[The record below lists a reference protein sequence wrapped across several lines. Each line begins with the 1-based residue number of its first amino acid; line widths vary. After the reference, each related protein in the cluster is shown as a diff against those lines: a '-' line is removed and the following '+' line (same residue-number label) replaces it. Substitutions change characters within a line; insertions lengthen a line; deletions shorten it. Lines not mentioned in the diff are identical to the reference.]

1 MNILIFILTWIYYC
15 YYSIRAQNISD
26 SSITIVENA
35 TEPATTQA
43 APQPPAFAVPPLSSP
58 NITMRLPSI
67 FGMRVELPADDP
79 FGYDKHGV
87 CIVTPDEQFKVVIYG
102 NHLDKIAQLIF
113 TPTNSCSDGKHVV
126 DATND
131 FIVHFTHKATFHLML
146 PMLPESIHAYK
157 MCVKPK
163 GALSGME
170 LSPLDDIST
179 WITTEKPP
187 KEYFLPLPVQ
197 ITVIA
202 FLLCLSA
209 LFSGLT
215 LGLMSLTPQ
224 ELELVMKAGSPS
236 EQKYASVI
244 LPIRRKGNLLLCS
257 LLLGNVIVNAAISI
271 LFGELTTGLLALF
284 ISSLGIVIFGEIVPQ
299 SICVK
304 KGLAVGAHT
313 ILITQVFIFITYPV
327 AWPVSKLL
335 DCLLGD
341 EYQAYDRKR
350 LMELIRMSIKNDNG
364 QLSNELKIAVGAM
377 EIADKVAEDV
387 MTKLADVFMIP
398 DTTVLNTKTVAEI
411 VRMGY
416 TRIPIYSEG
425 DKNNVTDI
433 LFVKDLALLDP
444 DDNFTVKTV
453 CGYHRHPVKFVF
465 NDTPLSVLLEAF
477 KKGEGHL
484 AMVKKLV
491 GAEDH
496 DPSYELVGV
505 VTLED
510 IVEEILQA
518 EINDEFDVVSDNV
531 NKIKRKNLQQ
541 RDMSKMFDKE
551 APQIQIS
558 LQIQMVALQW
568 LVANEEAFSPTYVD
582 KNVLER
588 LIRNSARRV
597 DISALMAMSHSAV
610 NVPKVAKLYTKDE
623 MSDRFVL
630 ILEGRVQV
638 TIGQSGMMFEA
649 GPWHSFGSEI
659 LKKLVQGAAT
669 LSRSTSIVD
678 TTDLS
683 CRRPDLM
690 FKPDYS
696 VVVKEDCTY
705 LDVSVAAYINAY
717 KSSLMQREKGRDDV
731 SYDGGHLSS
740 RSPSPT
746 RRKNTIASRK
756 ESAPILDPSALLVP
770 ASARTSLIEAKEA
783 VKQLNAKG
791 NGIGPENEE
800 EMSLLPVADRSEAV

>member
-1 MNILIFILTWIYYC
+1 MNILLLIFPLICFSHAADDDVQKETG
-15 YYSIRAQNISD
+15 N
-26 SSITIVENA
+26 SS
-35 TEPATTQA
+35 TTAETAASTTAPSTNA
-43 APQPPAFAVPPLSSP
+43 APPVAAP
-58 NITMRLPSI
+58 NTTMPRQPSI

-113 TPTNSCSDGKHVV
+113 TPTNSCADGKHVV

-131 FIVHFTHKATFHLML
+131 FIVHFTHKATFHLIL

-163 GALSGME
+163 GAPPGME

-197 ITVIA
+197 IMVIV

-236 EQKYASVI
+236 EQKYAAVI
-244 LPIRRKGNLLLCS
+244 LPIRRKGNLLLCA

-271 LFGELTTGLLALF
+271 LFGELTSGLLALLV
-284 ISSLGIVIFGEIVPQ
+284 SSLGIVIFGEIVPQ

-313 ILITQVFIFITYPV
+313 IMITQIFIFITYPI

-350 LMELIRMSIKNDNG
+350 LMELIRMSIKDDNG
-364 QLSNELKIAVGAM
+364 QISNELKIAVGAM
-377 EIADKVAEDV
+377 EIADKVVEDV
-387 MTKLADVFMIP
+387 MTRLADVFMIP

-416 TRIPIYSEG
+416 TRIPVYSDG

-453 CGYHRHPVKFVF
+453 CGYHKHPVKFVF
-465 NDTPLSVLLEAF
+465 NDTPLSILLEAF

-484 AMVKKLV
+484 AMVKKLCE
-491 GAEDH
+491 GDDH

-558 LQIQMVALQW
+558 LQMQMVAIQW
-568 LVANEEAFSPTYVD
+568 LVANEEAFSPTYID
-582 KNVLER
+582 TNVLER
-588 LIRNSARRV
+588 LIRTSARRV
-597 DISALMAMSHSAV
+597 DISALMAMSHDAV
-610 NVPKVAKLYTKDE
+610 NVPRLAKLYTKDE

-649 GPWHSFGSEI
+649 GPWHCFGSEI
-659 LKKLVQGAAT
+659 LKKLLQGAAT

-705 LDVSVAAYINAY
+705 LDVNVAAYVNAY

-731 SYDGGHLSS
+731 SIDGYPVLS

-746 RRKNTIASRK
+746 RRKNTI
-756 ESAPILDPSALLVP
+756 
-770 ASARTSLIEAKEA
+770 SARK
-783 VKQLNAKG
+783 
-791 NGIGPENEE
+791 EE
-800 EMSLLPVADRSEAV
+800 EMSLLPDTKLVESV

>member
-1 MNILIFILTWIYYC
+1 MP
-15 YYSIRAQNISD
+15 RQ
-26 SSITIVENA
+26 
-35 TEPATTQA
+35 
-43 APQPPAFAVPPLSSP
+43 
-58 NITMRLPSI
+58 PSI

-113 TPTNSCSDGKHVV
+113 TPTNSCADGKHVV
-126 DATND
+126 KAAND
-131 FIVHFTHKATFHLML
+131 FIVHFTHKATFHLIL
-146 PMLPESIHAYK
+146 PMLPENVHAYK

-163 GALSGME
+163 GPLSEMAM
-170 LSPLDDIST
+170 SPLDDVST

-197 ITVIA
+197 VMVIA

-244 LPIRRKGNLLLCS
+244 LPIRKKGNLLLCA

-271 LFGELTTGLLALF
+271 LFGELTTGVLAL
-284 ISSLGIVIFGEIVPQ
+284 IVSSVGIVIFGEIVPQ

-313 ILITQVFIFITYPV
+313 IMITQIFIFITYPI

-350 LMELIRMSIKNDNG
+350 LMELIRMSIKDDNG
-364 QLSNELKIAVGAM
+364 QVSNELKIAVGAM
-377 EIADKVAEDV
+377 EIADKVVEDV
-387 MTKLADVFMIP
+387 MTRLADVFMIP

-416 TRIPIYSEG
+416 TRIPVYSDG

-453 CGYHRHPVKFVF
+453 CGYHKHPVKFVF
-465 NDTPLSVLLEAF
+465 NDTPLSILLEAF

-484 AMVKKLV
+484 AMVKKLCDE
-491 GAEDH
+491 EDH
-496 DPSYELVGV
+496 DPTYELVGV

-558 LQIQMVALQW
+558 LQMQMVALQW
-568 LVANEEAFSPTYVD
+568 MVANEEAFSPTYID
-582 KNVLER
+582 TNVLER
-588 LIRNSARRV
+588 LIRTCARRV
-597 DISALMAMSHSAV
+597 DISALMAMSHDAV
-610 NVPKVAKLYTKDE
+610 NVPRLAKIYTKDE

-649 GPWHSFGSEI
+649 GPWHCFGSEV
-659 LKKLVQGAAT
+659 LKKLVEGAAT

-705 LDVSVAAYINAY
+705 LDVNVAAYVNAY
-717 KSSLMQREKGRDDV
+717 KSTLMQREKGHEDIVSSRDDM
-731 SYDGGHLSS
+731 SIDGCPVSS

-746 RRKNTIASRK
+746 RRKNTVSARK

-770 ASARTSLIEAKEA
+770 AKVRSSLIEAKDA
-783 VKQLNAKG
+783 VKALNARE
-791 NGIGPENEE
+791 NGIAHENEE
-800 EMSLLPVADRSEAV
+800 EMSLLSETKLVENV

>member
-1 MNILIFILTWIYYC
+1 MNILIFILTWM
-15 YYSIRAQNISD
+15 YYSYSSVLAQNTNEN
-26 SSITIVENA
+26 SSLVVENA
-35 TEPATTQA
+35 ETPTTQA
-43 APQPPAFAVPPLSSP
+43 APQPPA
-58 NITMRLPSI
+58 
-67 FGMRVELPADDP
+67 
-79 FGYDKHGV
+79 
-87 CIVTPDEQFKVVIYG
+87 
-102 NHLDKIAQLIF
+102 
-113 TPTNSCSDGKHVV
+113 
-126 DATND
+126 
-131 FIVHFTHKATFHLML
+131 TFHLIL

-163 GALSGME
+163 GALPGME

-197 ITVIA
+197 IAVIA

-236 EQKYASVI
+236 EQKYATVI
-244 LPIRRKGNLLLCS
+244 LPIRRKVPRNSISGNLLLCS

-313 ILITQVFIFITYPV
+313 ILITQVFIFITWPV
-327 AWPVSKLL
+327 AYPVSKLL

-416 TRIPIYSEG
+416 TRIPIYSGG

-433 LFVKDLALLDP
+433 LFVK
-444 DDNFTVKTV
+444 
-453 CGYHRHPVKFVF
+453 
-465 NDTPLSVLLEAF
+465 
-477 KKGEGHL
+477 
-484 AMVKKLV
+484 
-491 GAEDH
+491 
-496 DPSYELVGV
+496 
-505 VTLED
+505 
-510 IVEEILQA
+510 A

-531 NKIKRKNLQQ
+531 NKIKRKNLQVQ
-541 RDMSKMFDKE
+541 RDISKMYDKE

-568 LVANEEAFSPTYVD
+568 LVANEEAFSPTYID

-588 LIRNSARRV
+588 LIRTSARRV
-597 DISALMAMSHSAV
+597 DISALMAMSNSAV

-623 MSDRFVL
+623 MSDRFIL

-649 GPWHSFGSEI
+649 GPWHCFGGEI
-659 LKKLVQGAAT
+659 LKKLIQGAAT
-669 LSRSTSIVD
+669 LSRSTSIVGEYWHTRWGVVGYGGGLTNCTCTD

-696 VVVKEDCTY
+696 VVIKEDCTY
-705 LDVSVAAYINAY
+705 LDVNVAAYINAY
-717 KSSLMQREKGRDDV
+717 KSTLMQRERGRDDV
-731 SYDGGHLSS
+731 SYDGHCSS

-746 RRKNTIASRK
+746 RRKDTLPNRK

-783 VKQLNAKG
+783 VKQLNARE
-791 NGIGPENEE
+791 NGIGHENEV
-800 EMSLLPVADRSEAV
+800 MAMFIALLALTEDDW

>member
-1 MNILIFILTWIYYC
+1 MPHSGKVL
-15 YYSIRAQNISD
+15 
-26 SSITIVENA
+26 
-35 TEPATTQA
+35 A
-43 APQPPAFAVPPLSSP
+43 A
-58 NITMRLPSI
+58 
-67 FGMRVELPADDP
+67 PADDP
-79 FGYDKHGV
+79 FGYDQHGV
-87 CIVTPDEQFKVVIYG
+87 CIVAPNEQFKVVIYG

-131 FIVHFTHKATFHLML
+131 FIVHFTHKATFHLIL
-146 PMLPESIHAYK
+146 PMLPESVHAYK

-163 GALSGME
+163 GALPGME

-179 WITTEKPP
+179 WITTERPP

-197 ITVIA
+197 FVNNK
-202 FLLCLSA
+202 FLL
-209 LFSGLT
+209 F
-215 LGLMSLTPQ
+215 
-224 ELELVMKAGSPS
+224 
-236 EQKYASVI
+236 
-244 LPIRRKGNLLLCS
+244 R
-257 LLLGNVIVNAAISI
+257 
-271 LFGELTTGLLALF
+271 
-284 ISSLGIVIFGEIVPQ
+284 
-299 SICVK
+299 

-327 AWPVSKLL
+327 AWPISKLL

-387 MTKLADVFMIP
+387 MTRLADVFMIP

-416 TRIPIYSEG
+416 TRIPIYSNG

-465 NDTPLSVLLEAF
+465 NDTPLSILLEAF
-477 KKGEGHL
+477 KKGDGHM

-531 NKIKRKNLQQ
+531 NKIKRKNLHQ

-568 LVANEEAFSPTYVD
+568 LVANEEAFSPRYVD

-588 LIRNSARRV
+588 LIQNSARRV
-597 DISALMAMSHSAV
+597 DISALMTMSNSAV

-649 GPWHSFGSEI
+649 GPWHSFGSEV
-659 LKKLVQGAAT
+659 LKKLVQCAST

-696 VVVKEDCTY
+696 VIVKEDCTY

-717 KSSLMQREKGRDDV
+717 KSTLMQREKGRDDI
-731 SYDGGHLSS
+731 SYDGHCSS

-746 RRKNTIASRK
+746 RRKNTLPSRK
-756 ESAPILDPSALLVP
+756 ESAPILDPSALMVP
-770 ASARTSLIEAKEA
+770 ASARSSLIEAKEA
-783 VKQLNAKG
+783 VKQLNGRG
-791 NGIGPENEE
+791 NGIGHENEE
-800 EMSLLPVADRSEAV
+800 EIALLARGDADRSDTV

>member
-1 MNILIFILTWIYYC
+1 RVGRDIVRFMGGTILLGR
-15 YYSIRAQNISD
+15 S
-26 SSITIVENA
+26 VLL
-35 TEPATTQA
+35 
-43 APQPPAFAVPPLSSP
+43 VPF
-58 NITMRLPSI
+58 NQPSI
-67 FGMRVELPADDP
+67 A
-79 FGYDKHGV
+79 
-87 CIVTPDEQFKVVIYG
+87 
-102 NHLDKIAQLIF
+102 
-113 TPTNSCSDGKHVV
+113 
-126 DATND
+126 
-131 FIVHFTHKATFHLML
+131 
-146 PMLPESIHAYK
+146 
-157 MCVKPK
+157 
-163 GALSGME
+163 
-170 LSPLDDIST
+170 
-179 WITTEKPP
+179 
-187 KEYFLPLPVQ
+187 
-197 ITVIA
+197 
-202 FLLCLSA
+202 
-209 LFSGLT
+209 
-215 LGLMSLTPQ
+215 
-224 ELELVMKAGSPS
+224 
-236 EQKYASVI
+236 
-244 LPIRRKGNLLLCS
+244 GNLLLCS

-327 AWPVSKLL
+327 AYPVSKLL

-387 MTKLADVFMIP
+387 MTRLADVFMIP

-416 TRIPIYSEG
+416 TRIPIYSDG

-465 NDTPLSVLLEAF
+465 NDTPLSILLEAF
-477 KKGEGHL
+477 KKTGYFKGEGHL

-491 GAEDH
+491 GTEDH

-531 NKIKRKNLQQ
+531 NKIKRKNLHQ
-541 RDMSKMFDKE
+541 RDISKMYDKE

-568 LVANEEAFSPTYVD
+568 LVANQEAFSTKHID

-588 LIRNSARRV
+588 LIRNSARRQRDISKMYDKEAPQIQISLQIQMVALQWLVANQEAFSTKHIDKNVLERLIRNSARRTTKFSLQV
-597 DISALMAMSHSAV
+597 DISALMAMSNSAV

-623 MSDRFVL
+623 MSDRFIL

-649 GPWHSFGSEI
+649 GPWHCFGSEI
-659 LKKLVQGAAT
+659 LKKLIQGAAT

-690 FKPDYS
+690 FKPDFS

-705 LDVSVAAYINAY
+705 LDVNVAAYINAY
-717 KSSLMQREKGRDDV
+717 KSTLMQRERGRDDI
-731 SYDGGHLSS
+731 SYDGQCSS

-746 RRKNTIASRK
+746 RRKETLPSRK

-770 ASARTSLIEAKEA
+770 ASARSSLIEAKEA
-783 VKQLNAKG
+783 VKQLNARG
-791 NGIGPENEE
+791 NGIGHENEE
-800 EMSLLPVADRSEAV
+800 EMSLLPITDHADTV

>member
-1 MNILIFILTWIYYC
+1 
-15 YYSIRAQNISD
+15 
-26 SSITIVENA
+26 A
-35 TEPATTQA
+35 TGNTSTTM
-43 APQPPAFAVPPLSSP
+43 PRQP
-58 NITMRLPSI
+58 NI

-87 CIVTPDEQFKVVIYG
+87 CIVTPEEQFKVVIYG

-113 TPTNSCSDGKHVV
+113 TPTNSCSDGKHVI
-126 DATND
+126 DAAND
-131 FIVHFTHKATFHLML
+131 FIVHFTHKATFHLVL
-146 PMLPESIHAYK
+146 PMLPENVHAYK
-157 MCVKPK
+157 MCVVPK
-163 GALSGME
+163 IVPLGTE
-170 LSPLDDIST
+170 LSPVGSLDDIST

-244 LPIRRKGNLLLCS
+244 LPVRKKGNLLLCA

-271 LFGELTTGLLALF
+271 LFGELTTGLLALL

-299 SICVK
+299 SICVNK
-304 KGLAVGAHT
+304 SQELQT
-313 ILITQVFIFITYPV
+313 S
-327 AWPVSKLL
+327 WEKLYL
-335 DCLLGD
+335 NVDNLCQL
-341 EYQAYDRKR
+341 EFQQAYDRKR
-350 LMELIRMSIKNDNG
+350 LMELIRMSMRNDNG
-364 QLSNELKIAVGAM
+364 QLSSELKIAVGAM

-387 MTKLADVFMIP
+387 MTRLADVFMVP
-398 DTTVLNTKTVAEI
+398 DTTVLNTKMVAEI

-416 TRIPIYSEG
+416 TRIPVYSNG
-425 DKNNVTDI
+425 DRNNVTDI

-453 CGYHRHPVKFVF
+453 CGYHRHPVKFVL
-465 NDTPLSVLLEAF
+465 NDTPLSILLEAF
-477 KKGEGHL
+477 KKAKGHL

-491 GAEDH
+491 HEEDC

-541 RDMSKMFDKE
+541 RDMSKMLDKE
-551 APQIQIS
+551 APQTQIS

-568 LVANEEAFSPTYVD
+568 LVANEEAFSQQYIDT
-582 KNVLER
+582 NVLER
-588 LIRNSARRV
+588 LIRTTARRV
-597 DISALMAMSHSAV
+597 DISALMAMSHDVV
-610 NVPKVAKLYTKDE
+610 NVPRLAKLYTKNE
-623 MSDRFVL
+623 FSDRFVL
-630 ILEGRVQV
+630 ILEGRVEV
-638 TIGQSGMMFEA
+638 TIGQSGMVFEA
-649 GPWHSFGSEI
+649 GPWHCFGSEI
-659 LKKLVQGAAT
+659 LKKLVHEVAA

-678 TTDLS
+678 TSDLS

-696 VVVKEDCTY
+696 VVVTEDCTY
-705 LDVSVAAYINAY
+705 LDVNVAAYINAY
-717 KSSLMQREKGRDDV
+717 KSTLMQREK
-731 SYDGGHLSS
+731 
-740 RSPSPT
+740 
-746 RRKNTIASRK
+746 
-756 ESAPILDPSALLVP
+756 
-770 ASARTSLIEAKEA
+770 
-783 VKQLNAKG
+783 
-791 NGIGPENEE
+791 
-800 EMSLLPVADRSEAV
+800 

>member
-1 MNILIFILTWIYYC
+1 MNISLLIFTLLCCSQAASDDVQKAENSSAILE
-15 YYSIRAQNISD
+15 AL
-26 SSITIVENA
+26 NA
-35 TEPATTQA
+35 TTLPAANVPEPL
-43 APQPPAFAVPPLSSP
+43 VSP
-58 NITMRLPSI
+58 NTTMIRQPSI
-67 FGMRVELPADDP
+67 FGMRVELPAEDP

-102 NHLDKIAQLIF
+102 NHLDKIAQLMF
-113 TPTNSCSDGKHVV
+113 TPTNNCTDGKHVV

-163 GALSGME
+163 GAPLGLE
-170 LSPLDDIST
+170 LSPLDDVST

-197 ITVIA
+197 IMVIA
-202 FLLCLSA
+202 FLLSLSA

-224 ELELVMKAGSPS
+224 ELELVMKAGSPN
-236 EQKYASVI
+236 EQKYASLI
-244 LPIRRKGNLLLCS
+244 LPIRKKGNLLLCA

-271 LFGELTTGLLALF
+271 LFGQLTTGLLALLV
-284 ISSLGIVIFGEIVPQ
+284 SSLGIVIFGEIVPQ

-313 ILITQVFIFITYPV
+313 IMITQIFIFITYPI

-335 DCLLGD
+335 DYLLGD

-350 LMELIRMSIKNDNG
+350 LMELIRMSIKDDDG
-364 QLSNELKIAVGAM
+364 MVSNELKIAVGAM
-377 EIADKVAEDV
+377 EIADKVVEDV

-416 TRIPIYSEG
+416 TRIPVYSDG
-425 DKNNVTDI
+425 DKNNVTDL

-453 CGYHRHPVKFVF
+453 CGYHKHPVKFVF
-465 NDTPLSVLLEAF
+465 NDTPLSILLEAF

-484 AMVKKLV
+484 AMVKQLNSS
-491 GAEDH
+491 EDH
-496 DPSYELVGV
+496 DPTYELVGV

-541 RDMSKMFDKE
+541 RDLSKLYDKD
-551 APQIQIS
+551 APQVQIS
-558 LQIQMVALQW
+558 LQMQMVALQW
-568 LVANEEAFSPTYVD
+568 LVANEEAFSSTYID
-582 KNVLER
+582 SNVLER
-588 LIRNSARRV
+588 LIRNCARRV
-597 DISALMAMSHSAV
+597 DISAIMAMSHDEV
-610 NVPKVAKLYTKDE
+610 NVPRLAKLYTKDE
-623 MSDRFVL
+623 ISDRFVL

-649 GPWHSFGSEI
+649 GPWHCFGGEI

-678 TTDLS
+678 TSDLS

-717 KSSLMQREKGRDDV
+717 KSTLMQREKGRDDM
-731 SYDGGHLSS
+731 SIDGVPLSS
-740 RSPSPT
+740 CSPSPPT
-746 RRKNTIASRK
+746 KRKNTHSNSVRK
-756 ESAPILDPSALLVP
+756 
-770 ASARTSLIEAKEA
+770 
-783 VKQLNAKG
+783 
-791 NGIGPENEE
+791 EE
-800 EMSLLPVADRSEAV
+800 EMSLLLSDSKLLENV

>member
-1 MNILIFILTWIYYC
+1 MNLLRLALAWVGYGFSTIGAQLADNST
-15 YYSIRAQNISD
+15 SSPRA
-26 SSITIVENA
+26 
-35 TEPATTQA
+35 EPKA
-43 APQPPAFAVPPLSSP
+43 APAAAAPGSQSSSSSS
-58 NITMRLPSI
+58 NGTMLRQPSI

-131 FIVHFTHKATFHLML
+131 FIVHFTHKATFHLIL

-163 GALSGME
+163 GAPAGME
-170 LSPLDDIST
+170 LSP
-179 WITTEKPP
+179 
-187 KEYFLPLPVQ
+187 VM
-197 ITVIA
+197 VIA

-224 ELELVMKAGSPS
+224 ELELVMKAGSRS

-284 ISSLGIVIFGEIVPQ
+284 VSSLGIVIFGEIVPQ

-313 ILITQVFIFITYPV
+313 IMITQVFIFITYPI

-377 EIADKVAEDV
+377 EIADKVAED
-387 MTKLADVFMIP
+387 DVFMIP

-416 TRIPIYSEG
+416 TRIPVYSDG

-465 NDTPLSVLLEAF
+465 NDTPLSILLEAF

-484 AMVKKLV
+484 AMVKKIV
-491 GAEDH
+491 SGAEDH
-496 DPSYELVGV
+496 DPTYELVGV

-531 NKIKRKNLQQ
+531 NKIRRKNHQQ

-551 APQIQIS
+551 ASQIQIS
-558 LQIQMVALQW
+558 LQMQMVALQW
-568 LVANEEAFSPTYVD
+568 LVANQEAFSPKYIDT
-582 KNVLER
+582 NVLER
-588 LIRNSARRV
+588 LIRNSARR
-597 DISALMAMSHSAV
+597 
-610 NVPKVAKLYTKDE
+610 

-630 ILEGRVQV
+630 ILEGRVRV

-649 GPWHSFGSEI
+649 GPWHCFGEEV

-678 TTDLS
+678 TNDLS

-705 LDVSVAAYINAY
+705 LDVNVAAYVNAY
-717 KSSLMQREKGRDDV
+717 KSSLMQRERGLVKI
-731 SYDGGHLSS
+731 L
-740 RSPSPT
+740 
-746 RRKNTIASRK
+746 KNNNSK
-756 ESAPILDPSALLVP
+756 L
-770 ASARTSLIEAKEA
+770 
-783 VKQLNAKG
+783 
-791 NGIGPENEE
+791 
-800 EMSLLPVADRSEAV
+800 

>member
-1 MNILIFILTWIYYC
+1 MNILLLIFPLICFSHAADDDVQKETG
-15 YYSIRAQNISD
+15 N
-26 SSITIVENA
+26 SS
-35 TEPATTQA
+35 TTAETAASTTAPSTNA
-43 APQPPAFAVPPLSSP
+43 APPVAAP
-58 NITMRLPSI
+58 NTTMPRQPSI

-113 TPTNSCSDGKHVV
+113 TPTNSCADGKHVV

-131 FIVHFTHKATFHLML
+131 FIVHFTHKATFHLIL

-163 GALSGME
+163 GAPPGME

-197 ITVIA
+197 IMVIV

-236 EQKYASVI
+236 EQKYAAVI
-244 LPIRRKGNLLLCS
+244 LPIRRKGNLLLCA

-271 LFGELTTGLLALF
+271 LFGELTSGLLALLV
-284 ISSLGIVIFGEIVPQ
+284 SSLGIVIFGEIVPQ

-313 ILITQVFIFITYPV
+313 IMITQIFIFITYPI

-350 LMELIRMSIKNDNG
+350 LMELIRMSIKDDNG
-364 QLSNELKIAVGAM
+364 QISNELKIAVGAM
-377 EIADKVAEDV
+377 EIADKVVEDV
-387 MTKLADVFMIP
+387 MTRLADVFMIP

-416 TRIPIYSEG
+416 TRIPVYSDG

-453 CGYHRHPVKFVF
+453 CGYHKHPVKFVF
-465 NDTPLSVLLEAF
+465 NDTPLSILLEAF

-484 AMVKKLV
+484 AMVKKLCE
-491 GAEDH
+491 GDDH

-558 LQIQMVALQW
+558 LQMQMVAIQW
-568 LVANEEAFSPTYVD
+568 LVANEEAFSPTYID
-582 KNVLER
+582 TNVLER
-588 LIRNSARRV
+588 LIRTSARRV
-597 DISALMAMSHSAV
+597 DISALMAMSHDAV
-610 NVPKVAKLYTKDE
+610 NVPRLAKLYTKDE

-649 GPWHSFGSEI
+649 GPWHCFGSEI
-659 LKKLVQGAAT
+659 LKKLLQGAAT

-705 LDVSVAAYINAY
+705 LDVNVAAYVNAY

-731 SYDGGHLSS
+731 SIDGYPVLS

-746 RRKNTIASRK
+746 RRKNTISARK

-770 ASARTSLIEAKEA
+770 AKVRSSLIEAKDA
-783 VKQLNAKG
+783 VKALNARE
-791 NGIGPENEE
+791 NGIAHENEE
-800 EMSLLPVADRSEAV
+800 EMSLLPDTKLVESV

>member
-1 MNILIFILTWIYYC
+1 MNLFLLALAWVGYGFSTIGAQLADNST
-15 YYSIRAQNISD
+15 SSPRA
-26 SSITIVENA
+26 
-35 TEPATTQA
+35 EPKA
-43 APQPPAFAVPPLSSP
+43 APAAAAPGSQSSSSSS
-58 NITMRLPSI
+58 NGTMLRQPSI

-131 FIVHFTHKATFHLML
+131 FIVHFTHKATFHLIL

-163 GALSGME
+163 GAPAGME

-197 ITVIA
+197 VMVIA

-224 ELELVMKAGSPS
+224 ELELVMKAGSRS

-284 ISSLGIVIFGEIVPQ
+284 VSSLGIVIFGEIVPQ

-313 ILITQVFIFITYPV
+313 IMITQVFIFITYPI

-416 TRIPIYSEG
+416 TRIPVYSDG

-465 NDTPLSVLLEAF
+465 NDTPLSILLEAF

-484 AMVKKLV
+484 AMVKKIV
-491 GAEDH
+491 SGAEDH
-496 DPSYELVGV
+496 DPTYELVGV

-531 NKIKRKNLQQ
+531 NKIRRKNHQQ

-551 APQIQIS
+551 ASQIQIS
-558 LQIQMVALQW
+558 LQMQMVALQW
-568 LVANEEAFSPTYVD
+568 LVANQEAFSPKYIDT
-582 KNVLER
+582 NVLER

-597 DISALMAMSHSAV
+597 DISALTAMSHDTV
-610 NVPKVAKLYTKDE
+610 NVPKLAKLYTKDE

-630 ILEGRVQV
+630 ILEGRVRV

-649 GPWHSFGSEI
+649 GPWHCFGEEV

-678 TTDLS
+678 TNDLS

-705 LDVSVAAYINAY
+705 LDVNVAAYVNAY
-717 KSSLMQREKGRDDV
+717 KSSLMQRERGRDDV
-731 SYDGGHLSS
+731 SMDGAQSCS

-746 RRKNTIASRK
+746 RRKNTGPGRK
-756 ESAPILDPSALLVP
+756 QSAPILNPQALLVP
-770 ASARTSLIEAKEA
+770 AATRTSIVEAREA
-783 VKQLNAKG
+783 VKALNKG
-791 NGIGPENEE
+791 NGMAVESDE
-800 EMSLLPVADRSEAV
+800 EMCLLAKTHAGSI